1 MKIALNLTCINNSPS
16 GARNRIKFLY
26 YYLIKNNPDYTFYI
40 LEPKDANIQNL
51 FKGCHNTKFIKT
63 QCISYNSIQRFILGL
78 MTIPKIIKK
87 IQPDIYEQF
96 HLPLIELKEIKTVC
110 TIHDIRYSSYLKNFS
125 RPQFLS
131 NFIVKRAVLKS
142 NKVITVSKS
151 LKQELVE
158 LTKSKNIEYAY
169 NVYEPQKSP
178 NEQGKNVL
186 NSYIKDDYILSVGIF
201 EDRKNYLILLK
212 SAYLLKH
219 IYPKIKFIIAGA
231 KTKHTAHLQNNI
243 KLMNLEKNIIFLHN
257 TTDMELINLYSKSKL
272 FLFPSKY
279 EGFGIPIL
287 EAISYKCKILLSDI
301 KVFREI
307 TENKIS
313 YFDTLS
319 CEDLTYH
326 ILNVFSKNKNLSENY
341 YLDKKILDNFTSA
354 NVSKKII
361 NIYKLCVA

>member
-1 MKIALNLTCINNSPS
+1 MKIVLNLTCINNSAS

-26 YYLIKNNPDYTFYI
+26 FYLIKKNPNHQFYI

-51 FKGCHNTKFIKT
+51 FNGCNNIIFIKT
-63 QCISYNSIQRFILGL
+63 KCISYNSLQRFFLGFF
-78 MTIPKIIKK
+78 TIPKIIKK

-96 HLPLIELKEIKTVC
+96 HLPLIELKNVKTIC
-110 TIHDIRYSSYLKNFS
+110 TIHDIRYSSYLKKFT

-142 NKVITVSKS
+142 KKVITVSKT
-151 LKQELVE
+151 LKNELVE
-158 LTKSKNIEYAY
+158 LTKSKNIEYVY
-169 NVYEPQKSP
+169 NVYEPQKLVT
-178 NEQGKNVL
+178 EQFKKIQ
-186 NSYIKDDYILSVGIF
+186 NSYLKDDYILSVGIF

-212 SAYLLKH
+212 SAYLLKC
-219 IYPKIKFIIAGA
+219 IYPKIKFIIVGA
-231 KTKHTAHLQNNI
+231 KTKYTEYLISNI
-243 KLMNLEKNIIFLHN
+243 KLMSLEKNIIFLHN
-257 TTDMELINLYSKSKL
+257 ITDVELINLYSNTKL

-287 EAISYKCKILLSDI
+287 EAISYKCKILLSDL

-313 YFDTLS
+313 YFDTFS

-326 ILNVFSKNKNLSENY
+326 ILNILSNKNQPHENY
-341 YLDKKILDNFTSA
+341 YLDKKILENFSSFK
-354 NVSKKII
+354 VSKKILK
-361 NIYKLCVA
+361 IYKLCVA